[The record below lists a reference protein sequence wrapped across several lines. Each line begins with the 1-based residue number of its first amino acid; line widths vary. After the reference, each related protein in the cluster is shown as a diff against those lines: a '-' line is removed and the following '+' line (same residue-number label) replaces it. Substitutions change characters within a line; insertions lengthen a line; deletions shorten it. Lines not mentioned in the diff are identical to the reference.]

1 MILNTSSTGEFRLLK
16 LKNLVAKYRTCY
28 ATKKL
33 IKFLAEPNYYFIEND
48 WGELKDDR
56 TATVR
61 VNRNLVDKKSIVAK
75 RYNRKDTWHAVR
87 RTIRRSRGENCWIQ
101 AINLEKLEIGIAP
114 PVAFIQEYVW
124 PGIKGGS
131 WYLYEFV
138 DGLSLIE
145 KLQDIDRSSSEKVME
160 EIVETLTAL
169 WKQHI
174 THGDTKGTNFLLV
187 KDRVVIIDLDA
198 MTQHRNYESARRLI
212 DKDVARFLRNWQ
224 DNPYL
229 FELAQTKLRHSGFIL
244 KQ

>member
-1 MILNTSSTGEFRLLK
+1 MILNTNSTREFRLLK

-28 ATKKL
+28 ATPKL
-33 IKFLAEPNYYFIEND
+33 LKFLAAPDYYFIESE
-48 WGELKDDR
+48 WEKLKSDR
-56 TATVR
+56 TTTVR
-61 VNRNLVDKKSIVAK
+61 VNRNLVDRGSIVAK
-75 RYNRKDTWHAVR
+75 RYNRKNTWHALR

-124 PGIKGGS
+124 PGVKGDS

-138 DGLSLIE
+138 DGSSCIE
-145 KLQDIDRSSSEKVME
+145 KLQYIDRSASEKVME
-160 EIVETLTAL
+160 EIVATLSAL

-174 THGDTKGTNFLLV
+174 SHGDTKGTNFLLIQ
-187 KDRVVIIDLDA
+187 DRVVVIDLDA
-198 MTQHRNYESARRLI
+198 MTQHRNYGSARRLI

-229 FELAQTKLRHSGFIL
+229 FELARTKLRLSGFIL